1 MNKSIKRSIRVL
13 LLLIGLF
20 LIYLV
25 AVIGW
30 AMSHDFDPPASS
42 ITAVDNAQIQ
52 ARSLQQIDTLDLIS
66 WNIGYMGL
74 GATVDFFYD
83 GGETVRSPKEAVQNN
98 RSAILQQLKSWQSE
112 VDFFL
117 LQEVDRESKRS
128 YYQDEYQAIR
138 ETLPDYQATFATNY
152 QVDFIPIPLTD
163 PMGQVWSGVATLGRQ
178 APSEAT
184 RYSFKGNY
192 DWPTYLFF
200 LDRCFLLT
208 RFPLFEERQLV
219 VINTHNSAY
228 DDGTLKQQ
236 QMEQLKKVLL
246 DEYAKGNAVIVGGDW
261 NQFPP
266 RFAGVEGF
274 PLQPEE
280 QDERFFVPIDYPAAG
295 WQWAADYQTPT
306 NRSLKA
312 PYDKDT
318 TRRYVIDYFLLSP
331 NVSLLEVEGI
341 NLNFQHSDHQPVR
354 IRIAL
359 P

>member
-178 APSEAT
+178 TPSEAT

-192 DWPTYLFF
+192 DWPTYL
-200 LDRCFLLT
+200 
-208 RFPLFEERQLV
+208 
-219 VINTHNSAY
+219 
-228 DDGTLKQQ
+228 
-236 QMEQLKKVLL
+236 
-246 DEYAKGNAVIVGGDW
+246 
-261 NQFPP
+261 
-266 RFAGVEGF
+266 
-274 PLQPEE
+274 
-280 QDERFFVPIDYPAAG
+280 
-295 WQWAADYQTPT
+295 
-306 NRSLKA
+306 
-312 PYDKDT
+312 
-318 TRRYVIDYFLLSP
+318 
-331 NVSLLEVEGI
+331 
-341 NLNFQHSDHQPVR
+341 
-354 IRIAL
+354 
-359 P
+359 